1 MNETIYIL
9 ARNMN
14 QECKNAEKAKVKKP
28 LLFQYKKAKKNL
40 KKVLTA
46 KYKSDRLLQVGT

>member
-14 QECKNAEKAKVKKP
+14 QECKNAEKAKVKK
-28 LLFQYKKAKKNL
+28 LKKNL

>member
-1 MNETIYIL
+1 MIMNETIYIL

-28 LLFQYKKAKKNL
+28 LLFQYKKAKK
-40 KKVLTA
+40 KI
-46 KYKSDRLLQVGT
+46 

>member
-1 MNETIYIL
+1 MIMNETIYIL

-28 LLFQYKKAKKNL
+28 LLFQYKKAKKKF
-40 KKVLTA
+40 KKSVDS
-46 KYKSDRLLQVGT
+46 KV

>member
-14 QECKNAEKAKVKKP
+14 QECKNAEEAKVKNA
-28 LLFQYKKAKKNL
+28 FAF
-40 KKVLTA
+40 
-46 KYKSDRLLQVGT
+46 SI